1 VNQASQ
7 TRVLCLLLVLHCVV
21 SFRSVPRIL
30 EAVSKEAGS
39 SFGSW
44 IPHFTSVI
52 NWTLRLGLGLLRQV
66 TPVDVP
72 WLAIIDHSIDIGTK
86 KALVVL
92 RVPMDALARRKSA
105 ITLEDCECIGL
116 TVREQVNGDYIA
128 ADLTD
133 IFKRSGNPSGIIKD
147 NDPTLQKGVML
158 WMKTQSTLITIIA
171 DISHV
176 MAAALKQQFEKD
188 LTFQDFIK
196 LTNHAAQRLRQTSL
210 AFLKP
215 PKLRGKGRFL
225 SISTLGKWAAKML
238 AMMTRQGCAA
248 KEDMLGKLHE
258 ALPGFLSFQSFIST
272 FIKTTQIVTHVM
284 EILKNKG
291 LTKESDE
298 QCRQLCMALPAKSE
312 VRQRL
317 YQWLQ
322 VHRDIQQQ
330 FRNFPLIVSSDII
343 ESLFGNYKH
352 ITSRNPQPDMNR
364 SALLIPALC
373 GKSNKTTIHNALN
386 DVSHLDLIRWEQ
398 ENIPYTMRKKRH
410 EFFDKNIQNTG

>member
-1 VNQASQ
+1 M
-7 TRVLCLLLVLHCVV
+7 
-21 SFRSVPRIL
+21 
-30 EAVSKEAGS
+30 EALSKETRAG
-39 SFGSW
+39 FESW
-44 IPHFTSVI
+44 VPHFTSVI

-116 TVREQVNGDYIA
+116 TVREQINGEHIA
-128 ADLTD
+128 ADLAD

-147 NDPTLQKGVML
+147 NDPTLQRGVGL
-158 WMKTQSTLITIIA
+158 WMKTQSTLIAVIA

-176 MAAALKQQFEKD
+176 MAAALKHQFEKNP
-188 LTFQDFIK
+188 TFQDFIK
-196 LTNHAAQRLRQTSL
+196 LTTHAAQRLRQTSL

-225 SISTLGKWAAKML
+225 SISTLGKWAEKIL
-238 AMMTRQGCAA
+238 TMMTRQGCAK
-248 KEDMLGKLHE
+248 KEIMLGKLHE
-258 ALPGFLSFQSFIST
+258 ALPGFLSFQPFIST
-272 FIKTTQIVTHVM
+272 FIKTAQTATNVM
-284 EILKNKG
+284 EILKNNG

-298 QCRQLCMALPAKSE
+298 QCRQLCMVLPDESE
-312 VRQRL
+312 LRQQL
-317 YQWLQ
+317 HQWLQ
-322 VHRDIQQQ
+322 THLKIQQQ
-330 FRNFPLIVSSDII
+330 LQDFPLIVSSDII

-364 SALLIPALC
+364 SVLLIPALC
-373 GKSNKTTIHNALN
+373 GKPNKTAIHNALN
-386 DVSHLDLIRWEQ
+386 NVSQLDLMRWEQ
-398 ENIPYTMRKKRH
+398 ENISYTMRKKRH
-410 EFFDKNIQNTG
+410 EFFEKNIQNTG